1 MKTAKLL
8 FGTAGTPRSSKKRNS
23 ISGIERVKELG
34 LGCMELEFV
43 RGVKMGEATA
53 DKVRKISEKKDIALS
68 VHAPYYINLNSME
81 PEKIDASIER
91 IYRSARIGHL
101 CGARNIVFH
110 PAYYHK
116 DTPERIYE
124 KVARLLEQLSS
135 RLSAEDI
142 EVILR
147 PETTGKGT
155 QFGTLLEN
163 VSLGKDIGNVLP
175 CIDFAHL
182 HARSA
187 GAENS
192 YEEFSSTLEIVESEL
207 GREGLDDMHMHVSGI
222 EYTEKGERNH
232 LNLDDSD
239 LHYSELMQALKDF
252 KVKGLLICESPDNE
266 GDAIL
271 MKRTYE
277 GLNPKDQT

>member
-1 MKTAKLL
+1 MKPSRLL
-8 FGTAGTPRSSKKRNS
+8 FGTAGTPKSSKKRNS

-34 LGCMELEFV
+34 LDCMELEFV
-43 RGVKMGEATA
+43 RGVKMGESTA
-53 DKVRKISEKKDIALS
+53 ANVREKSFDEDISLS
-68 VHAPYYINLNSME
+68 VHGPYYINLNSQE

-91 IYRSARIGHL
+91 IYKSSRIGSL

-116 DTPERIYE
+116 ESSE
-124 KVARLLEQLSS
+124 KVYKKVFSLLEQLVS
-135 RLSAEDI
+135 RLNDEGI

-155 QFGTLLEN
+155 QFGNLQEN
-163 VSLGKDIGNVLP
+163 VKLGAEIDNVLP

-182 HARSA
+182 HARSN

-192 YEEFSSTLEIVESEL
+192 YEEFSATLELVENEL
-207 GREGLDDMHMHVSGI
+207 GREALDDMHMHVSGI
-222 EYTEKGERNH
+222 EYGEKGERNH

-239 LHYSELMQALKDF
+239 MQYSELMRALKDF
-252 KVKGLLICESPDNE
+252 KVKGLMISESPDNE
-266 GDAIL
+266 VDAL
-271 MKRTYE
+271 LLKRTFE
-277 GLNPKDQT
+277 GL

>member
-1 MKTAKLL
+1 MKPSQLL
-8 FGTAGTPRSSKKRNS
+8 FGTAGMPKSSKKRSS

-53 DKVRKISEKKDIALS
+53 AEVFEKSQEEEISLS
-68 VHAPYYINLNSME
+68 VHGPYYINLNSQE

-91 IYRSARIGHL
+91 IYKSSRIGSI

-116 DTPERIYE
+116 ENPEKVYE
-124 KVARLLEQLSS
+124 KVFALMKQLVS
-135 RLSAEDI
+135 RINDEGI

-155 QFGTLLEN
+155 QFGSLEEN
-163 VSLGKDIGNVLP
+163 VRLGVELENVLP

-182 HARSA
+182 HARSN

-192 YEEFSSTLEIVESEL
+192 YEEFSATLELVENEL

-222 EYTEKGERNH
+222 EYSEKGERNH

-239 LHYSELMQALKDF
+239 LQYTELMRALKDF

-266 GDAIL
+266 EDAML

-277 GLNPKDQT
+277 GL

>member
-1 MKTAKLL
+1 MMKPSQLL
-8 FGTAGTPRSSKKRNS
+8 FGTAGMPKSSKKRSS

-53 DKVRKISEKKDIALS
+53 AEVFEKSQEEEISLS
-68 VHAPYYINLNSME
+68 VHGPYYINLNSQE

-91 IYRSARIGHL
+91 IYKSSRIGSI

-116 DTPERIYE
+116 ENPEKVYE
-124 KVARLLEQLSS
+124 KVFALMKQLVS
-135 RLSAEDI
+135 RINDEGI

-155 QFGTLLEN
+155 QFGSLEEN
-163 VSLGKDIGNVLP
+163 VRLGVELENVLP

-182 HARSA
+182 HARSN

-192 YEEFSSTLEIVESEL
+192 YEEFSATLELVENEL

-222 EYTEKGERNH
+222 EYSEKGERNH

-239 LHYSELMQALKDF
+239 LQYTELMRALKDF

-266 GDAIL
+266 EDAML

-277 GLNPKDQT
+277 GL

>member
-1 MKTAKLL
+1 MKPSRLL
-8 FGTAGTPRSSKKRNS
+8 FGTAGTPKSSKKRNS
-23 ISGIERVKELG
+23 ISGIERVNERG

-53 DKVRKISEKKDIALS
+53 ADVREKSQNEEISLS
-68 VHAPYYINLNSME
+68 VHGPYYINLNSRE

-91 IYRSARIGHL
+91 IYKSSRIGSL

-116 DTPERIYE
+116 EDSQ
-124 KVARLLEQLSS
+124 KVYDKVYGLLEQLVS
-135 RLSAEDI
+135 RLNDENI
-142 EVILR
+142 EVVLR

-155 QFGTLLEN
+155 QFGSLEEN
-163 VSLGKDIGNVLP
+163 IRLGAELDNVLP

-182 HARSA
+182 HARSN

-192 YEEFSSTLEIVESEL
+192 YEEFSATLELVENEL

-222 EYTEKGERNH
+222 EYSEKGERNH

-239 LHYSELMQALKDF
+239 MNYAELMRALKDF
-252 KVKGLLICESPDNE
+252 KVKGLLICESPDND
-266 GDAIL
+266 GDAQL
-271 MKRTYE
+271 LKRTYE
-277 GLNPKDQT
+277 GL

>member
-1 MKTAKLL
+1 MKPAKLL
-8 FGTAGTPRSSKKRNS
+8 FGTAGTPKSSKKRNS

-34 LGCMELEFV
+34 LDCMELEFV
-43 RGVKMGEATA
+43 RGVKMGESTA
-53 DKVRKISEKKDIALS
+53 GDVLKKSEREDIALS
-68 VHAPYYINLNSME
+68 VHAPYYINLNSLE
-81 PEKIDASIER
+81 PEKVDASIER
-91 IYRSARIGHL
+91 IHRSSRIGSL

-110 PAYYHK
+110 PAYYQK
-116 DTPERIYE
+116 DTPE
-124 KVARLLEQLSS
+124 KVYDKVSGLLKELSS
-135 RLSAEDI
+135 RLTDEGI

-155 QFGTLLEN
+155 QFGSLQEN
-163 VSLGKDIGNVLP
+163 VRLGAELDNVLP

-182 HARSA
+182 HARSN

-192 YEEFSSTLEIVESEL
+192 YDEFASTLEFMENEL

-222 EYTEKGERNH
+222 EYGDKGERKH

-239 LHYSELMQALKDF
+239 LQYAELMQALKDF

-266 GDAIL
+266 GDAL
-271 MKRTYE
+271 LLKRTYE
-277 GLNPKDQT
+277 GL

>member
-1 MKTAKLL
+1 MKPAKLL
-8 FGTAGTPRSSKKRNS
+8 FGTAGTPKSSKKRNS
-23 ISGIERVKELG
+23 ISGIERVHELG

-43 RGVKMGEATA
+43 RGVKMGESTA
-53 DKVRKISEKKDIALS
+53 KEVHDMSEKEDISLS
-68 VHAPYYINLNSME
+68 VHAPYYINLNSAE

-91 IYRSARIGHL
+91 IYTSARIGSL

-116 DTPERIYE
+116 DAPE
-124 KVARLLEQLSS
+124 KVYERVYELLKMLSS
-135 RLSAEDI
+135 RLEDEGI
-142 EVILR
+142 EMILR
-147 PETTGKGT
+147 PETTGKAT
-155 QFGTLLEN
+155 QFGSLQEN
-163 VSLGKDIGNVLP
+163 VRLGCEIENALP

-182 HARSA
+182 HARSN

-192 YEEFSSTLEIVESEL
+192 YEEFASTLELIENEL

-222 EYTEKGERNH
+222 EYSEKGERNH

-239 LHYSELMQALKDF
+239 LEYAELMRALKDF

-266 GDAIL
+266 GDAL
-271 MKRTYE
+271 LLKRTFE
-277 GLNPKDQT
+277 SL

>member
-1 MKTAKLL
+1 MMKPSQLL
-8 FGTAGTPRSSKKRNS
+8 FGTAGTPKSSRKRNS

-53 DKVRKISEKKDIALS
+53 ADVRKRSQDEDISLS
-68 VHAPYYINLNSME
+68 VHGPYYINLNSQE

-91 IYRSARIGHL
+91 IYRSSRIGSL

-116 DTPERIYE
+116 DQPEKVYE
-124 KVARLLEQLSS
+124 KVFSLLEQLES
-135 RLSAEDI
+135 RLNDEGI

-155 QFGTLLEN
+155 QFGSLEEN
-163 VSLGKDIGNVLP
+163 VRLGAELENVLP

-182 HARSA
+182 HARSN

-192 YEEFSSTLEIVESEL
+192 YEEFSATLELVENEL

-222 EYTEKGERNH
+222 EYSEKGERNH

-239 LHYSELMQALKDF
+239 LQYTELMRALKDF

-266 GDAIL
+266 GDAML
-271 MKRTYE
+271 LKRTYE
-277 GLNPKDQT
+277 GL

>member
-1 MKTAKLL
+1 MKPEKLL
-8 FGTAGTPRSSKKRNS
+8 FGTAGTPKSSKKRNS
-23 ISGIERVKELG
+23 ISGIERVHELE

-53 DKVRKISEKKDIALS
+53 GDVHEKAKKEVISLS
-68 VHAPYYINLNSME
+68 VHAPYYINLNSSE
-81 PEKIDASIER
+81 PKKVDASIER
-91 IYRSARIGHL
+91 IYTSARIGSI

-110 PAYYHK
+110 PAYYQK
-116 DTPERIYE
+116 DAPE
-124 KVARLLEQLSS
+124 KVYGRVFELLKMLTSQL
-135 RLSAEDI
+135 EDEGI

-155 QFGTLLEN
+155 QFGSLNEN
-163 VSLGKDIGNVLP
+163 VRLGCEIDDVLP

-182 HARSA
+182 HARSN

-192 YEEFSSTLEIVESEL
+192 YEEFASTLELVENEL

-222 EYTEKGERNH
+222 EYGEKGEKNH
-232 LNLDDSD
+232 LNLNDSD
-239 LHYSELMQALKDF
+239 LEYIELMRALKDF

-266 GDAIL
+266 GDAL
-271 MKRTYE
+271 LLKRTFE
-277 GLNPKDQT
+277 SL